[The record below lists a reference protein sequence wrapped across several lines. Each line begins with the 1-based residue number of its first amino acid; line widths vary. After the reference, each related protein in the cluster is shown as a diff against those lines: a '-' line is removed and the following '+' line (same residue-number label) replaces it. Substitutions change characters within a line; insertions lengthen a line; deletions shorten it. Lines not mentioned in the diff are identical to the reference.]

1 MPRTTMTPAP
11 GYSDLPQ
18 DAVVVCPS
26 CGAKNMRTD
35 NLCNNCDASLGDAKL
50 AFLKGRGKRVR
61 EIIQRHPELKEK
73 VLVRLGIS
81 DPPQDD
87 FNVESGAL
95 SDIVYWEEKAEV
107 AENFEKAGNFDGSAR
122 QYEDMELWMEAG
134 RVRSQGAHNIRE
146 REIVLIKC
154 SYCGS
159 LNHQGTLKCSSCGG
173 RL

>member
-1 MPRTTMTPAP
+1 MMPAA
-11 GYSDLPQ
+11 GYSDLPM
-18 DAVVVCPS
+18 DAVIVCPS
-26 CGAKNMRTD
+26 CGSKNMRTD
-35 NLCNNCDASLGDAKL
+35 NLCNNCDADLGEAKRAL
-50 AFLKGRGKRVR
+50 LKGRVKRVR

-81 DPPQDD
+81 DLPQDD
-87 FNVESGAL
+87 FYVESGAL
-95 SDIVYWEEKAEV
+95 GDIVYWEEKAAV
-107 AENFEKAGNFDGSAR
+107 AENFEKAGNFDGSAH
-122 QYEDMELWMEAG
+122 QYEDMELWTEAG
-134 RVRSQGAHNIRE
+134 RVRSQGANIIRE